1 MTLLSC
7 PYCEKDEAK
16 TLGARWNAS
25 LKKWYV
31 PAGQDLG
38 PFAKW
43 LPQQSQVISSGIT
56 CGQIWTK
63 LQQLAGDGHYNHQ
76 NHHNH
81 GGAFQAVVNAFQAMG
96 CGVVA
101 YIMNV

>member
-1 MTLLSC
+1 MDVAYADRLMK
-7 PYCEKDEAK
+7 EQ
-16 TLGARWNAS
+16 
-25 LKKWYV
+25 YV
-31 PAGQDLG
+31 NDHH
-38 PFAKW
+38 
-43 LPQQSQVISSGIT
+43 
-56 CGQIWTK
+56 
-63 LQQLAGDGHYNHQ
+63 HYNHQ